1 MFPSEL
7 LTANKKIMHVY
18 ESFCTPLCK
27 KYQLNQSDLDLILF
41 IANNPMYNTAKDV
54 CEIRGI
60 KKGIVS
66 VTTERLVQSG
76 YLIRKNDIHDRRIQR
91 LCLTE
96 KCQPIIADGREMQTH
111 FFTEICF
118 SQTLLQPF
126 LLNLCQRLQLSYTSC
141 RNLIS
146 DCLCNPVHSYQ
157 ICHPL
162 IPCYDSIRI
171 RLIKSGAE
179 RLVGSCSP

>member
-18 ESFCTPLCK
+18 ESFCIPLCK

-111 FFTEICF
+111 FFTSITAGLTDEELKLY
-118 SQTLLQPF
+118 QE
-126 LLNLCQRLQLSYTSC
+126 LSEKI
-141 RNLIS
+141 RNQ
-146 DCLCNPVHSYQ
+146 V
-157 ICHPL
+157 
-162 IPCYDSIRI
+162 
-171 RLIKSGAE
+171 IKLE
-179 RLVGSCSP
+179 KEL